1 MSGVSWSHEDL
12 AEYLERF
19 GSDKQDIVPLDDLSD
34 LDDYLQT
41 YSRKAKAAASQ
52 QLGSEGEDVA
62 ETALKAYGV
71 EMVEQIAT
79 PYIISDRR
87 EDGWVRIKRK
97 AKVSGDRRGVMA
109 DGSGRRVLAE
119 VKSTNGDRIVWSR
132 LEDHQVRALDKNN
145 RLKAVSLLVLV
156 FSQQAYVL
164 RWPVEGFGPRKSIT
178 QEQAIGLQWDGKE

>member
-1 MSGVSWSHEDL
+1 MSGVNWSHEDL

-19 GSDKQDIVPLDDLSD
+19 GADKQDVVPLDELSD

-52 QLGSEGEDVA
+52 QLGAEGEDVA

-87 EDGWVRIKRK
+87 EDGWVRIKHK
-97 AKVSGDRRGVMA
+97 SKVSGDRRGVMA

-119 VKSTNGDRIVWSR
+119 VKSTNHDRIIWSR